1 MATMDETTTK
11 DKTGVTGESQDPPAE
26 KGDKGSESLSKD
38 QVRGAQCRSPYETCE
53 GKIEEKKA
61 QQLLKRR
68 KDTLEP
74 LSTTEEWE
82 CIPGSDTVTSH

>member
-1 MATMDETTTK
+1 MATMNETTTK
-11 DKTGVTGESQDPPAE
+11 DKTGESQGPPAE
-26 KGDKGSESLSKD
+26 KRDKGNESLSKD
-38 QVRGAQCRSPYETCE
+38 QVRGAQCGSTYGTCE

-74 LSTTEEWE
+74 LSTMEEWE
-82 CIPGSDTVTSH
+82 CIPDSDTVTSH